1 VPDAQ
6 LIKVR
11 RTFRLPSWDVIQH
24 PADREALDALKKI
37 PLLDKLI
44 GFLIEQ
50 HWERLL
56 YIQNI
61 SSSVRITPR
70 QSPRIWYIFNE
81 ANRIFSIDE
90 PCELYVMQNPI
101 LNAHTFGH
109 KKPYIMLNSAIVDAT
124 TDDELLAVIGHEI
137 GHILAGHCLYTTMVQ
152 LIRPYVEFGLS
163 NLPGGQFAT
172 IALRMALFRWSRASE
187 LTGDRFG
194 LLACQDPQTMVKVMM
209 KLAGGKTPDE
219 LDPMEFMAQGQAY
232 KELDEKLLDSFYK
245 LMMAMPQTHPLA
257 VIRAQEMMSWA
268 QSRQYLSMMS
278 DSL

>member
-1 VPDAQ
+1 MPDTQ
-6 LIKVR
+6 VIKVR

-24 PADREALDALKKI
+24 PQDREALDALKKI

-70 QSPRIWYIFNE
+70 QSPRVWYLFNE
-81 ANRIFSIDE
+81 ANRIFGIKD
-90 PCELYVMQNPI
+90 PCELYIVQNPI
-101 LNAHTFGH
+101 LNAHAFGY
-109 KKPYIMLNSAIVDAT
+109 KKPYIMLHSSIVDAT
-124 TDDELLAVIGHEI
+124 NDDELLAVIGHEI
-137 GHILAGHCLYTTMVQ
+137 GHILSGHCLYTTMVQ
-152 LIRPYVEFGLS
+152 LMRPFIEFGLS
-163 NLPGGQFAT
+163 NLPGGMFAIMT
-172 IALRMALFRWSRASE
+172 LRLALFRWSRASE

-194 LLACQDPQTMVKVMM
+194 LLACQDPQIMVKVMM

-232 KELDEKLLDSFYK
+232 KDLDEKLLDSLYK
-245 LMMAMPQTHPLA
+245 LMMEMPQTHPLA
-257 VIRAQEMMSWA
+257 VVRAQETMNWA
-268 QSRQYLSMMS
+268 QSKQYISMMS
-278 DSL
+278 DTI